1 MQLTIELPDHLA
13 TQLQTIPNFNEF
25 VAKLVTQSLS
35 KNEPINH
42 SSTDNVTN
50 DPWSNPNIDLPST
63 DTGIA
68 DFAHQHD
75 HYLYGTE
82 KWN

>member
-13 TQLQTIPNFNEF
+13 TELQTIPNFNEF

-35 KNEPINH
+35 NKTPVKE
-42 SSTDNVTN
+42 SYNVEN
-50 DPWSNPNIDLPST
+50 DPWSNPDVDLPSIN
-63 DTGIA
+63 TGIS
-68 DFAHQHD
+68 DFARHHD

-82 KWN
+82 K